1 MITQSLEERMREE
14 VYWTTKIQLE
24 LFREI
29 SHYLSETGM
38 TRTAFADKLGVSKG
52 YVSQILNGD
61 FDHKLSKMV
70 TLLLAIEKV
79 PQLQF
84 KQLDAA
90 IKQAKGEVPMMQAVY
105 RAAPQKVRL
114 ESGGPTTSDRIIQV
128 SKKST
133 FTFNESA

>member
-29 SHYLSETGM
+29 NNYLLDTGM
-38 TRTAFADKLGVSKG
+38 TRTAFAEKLGVSKG

-70 TLLLAIEKV
+70 TLLLAVEKV

-84 KQLDAA
+84 KELGLA
-90 IKQAKGEVPMMQAVY
+90 IKQAKGEVPMM
-105 RAAPQKVRL
+105 RAAYKSVPQKVKV
-114 ESGGPTTSDRIIQV
+114 ESGGANIAGHITQV
-128 SKKST
+128 SDKIA
-133 FTFNESA
+133 FNFNEVA